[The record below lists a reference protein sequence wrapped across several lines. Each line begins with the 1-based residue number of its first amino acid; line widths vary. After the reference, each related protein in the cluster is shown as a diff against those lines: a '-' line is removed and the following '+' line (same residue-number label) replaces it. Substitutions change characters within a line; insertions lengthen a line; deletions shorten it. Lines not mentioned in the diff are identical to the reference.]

1 MHRDEVLLE
10 CFHLRAEQQR
20 HQVMVRVNYQSL
32 RDELSLTS
40 VLVLVR
46 PFCHRDDRH
55 LDRLD
60 VHHLVRHLD
69 DRHLGLPDQKM
80 SERHFD
86 WAHLLKMCIR
96 RRLDVKMMGNRNQ
109 IEMEASCPLVG
120 AFLELLA
127 HQDGQVLLAL
137 DEVVV

>member
-1 MHRDEVLLE
+1 
-10 CFHLRAEQQR
+10 
-20 HQVMVRVNYQSL
+20 MVRVNYQSL

-69 DRHLGLPDQKM
+69 DRHPDHLGLPDQKM

-127 HQDGQVLLAL
+127 HQDHQV
-137 DEVVV
+137 E